1 MAARA
6 IVPSSHFLLGQVHMA
21 DIEVSSQDATQVL
34 TPAIWPTGSHV
45 RLLTVPWDSA
55 YRDVVAWESAEAR
68 DAWFAKQSG
77 SWFASNFQNIRPG
90 EPISVPVPYSSVYR
104 YNYIV
109 VTNPQQ
115 PVEDEGPARSYFYF
129 VTGAQYLS
137 PQATRL
143 TVQLDVM
150 TTYAGGIKYGR
161 AYVDRGHIA
170 MANANAQAQDGQTL
184 NRYLS
189 LPEGVDVGSEYVPC
203 AREFIKLESTEHPPK
218 IVIIS
223 TANLAAPPGTTAAP
237 NLNVADGQIV
247 DGLPSGCNVYWC
259 PIDTFKPMMDAL
271 KDKSWVA
278 QCIIAI
284 YAFPGALLTD
294 GPAVKMFG
302 TGPELH
308 FCGTTSNYNAGDEA
322 YWDTEN
328 MFGQLAKGLGDAA
341 DVRKLYSYPYSV
353 IELSTLTGNPV
364 FLKPNLVRGDHL
376 AIQWLGCVLAPFAKA
391 GFFPENYGDP
401 EGHTGSI
408 SYSYIDF
415 EGKTKTGSIAAG
427 DFLDTA
433 VWVSDFPQF
442 SFVNNNYLTYLAST
456 THARQYQYQSAGW
469 QLSKANLSAYNNLL
483 NQNDY
488 ADAMQIADTNTA
500 NARLAAAQNSYNTVS
515 GNNITNMAA
524 QMAPMGIAATLA
536 GGPIGVGTLTLGAL
550 ASGSQYMTKQATAN
564 ADIANANT
572 MSAAAQANAGRI
584 ADMRRGNAGRDY
596 NTALQSNQGDYQNAI
611 AGINATVQD
620 AALTPPST
628 VGQAGGQ
635 GFNYKNGLVGITVTY
650 KTLSGAARDAVA
662 DYFRRYG
669 YSVRRYL
676 TVGTVR
682 HMLCMTKFAYW
693 RLVDATIVC
702 GAANESERETMRGI
716 AEKGVTL
723 WDAPESIGHTA
734 ATDNAPRSGYAY

>member
-364 FLKPNLVRGDHL
+364 FLKPNLVRGNHL

-401 EGHTGSI
+401 EGRTGSI

-456 THARQYQYQSAGW
+456 THTRQYQYQSAGW
-469 QLSKANLSAYNNLL
+469 QLSRANLQAGTAYENANNT
-483 NQNDY
+483 
-488 ADAMQIADTNTA
+488 IDTLAANANATAATNYRTA
-500 NARLAAAQNSYNTVS
+500 NATLGTSLLTTGISGAGDVGGSLLGLKFGDAISGATGAASSAITAMTVNDNAQAQN
-515 GNNITNMAA
+515 
-524 QMAPMGIAATLA
+524 AT
-536 GGPIGVGTLTLGAL
+536 TLQNAL
-550 ASGSQYMTKQATAN
+550 RSAT
-564 ADIANANT
+564 T
-572 MSAAAQANAGRI
+572 QQQ
-584 ADMRRGNAGRDY
+584 NAGRDY

>member
-1 MAARA
+1 
-6 IVPSSHFLLGQVHMA
+6 MA

-150 TTYAGGIKYGR
+150 TTYAGSIKYGR

-259 PIDTFKPMMDAL
+259 PIDTFKPMMNAL

-364 FLKPNLVRGDHL
+364 FLKPNLVRGNHL

-401 EGHTGSI
+401 EGHTTSI

-456 THARQYQYQSAGW
+456 THTRQYQYQSAGW
-469 QLSKANLSAYNNLL
+469 GLDRANMSANTAYQNEQVGIAGEREAYNRSVAGFGSNVASSMWNSPVVSVPTGVNYDAQGNVTGYQWVNSPSISDAVGALTGGASVQGWNASNLMQNATGGGSVDARLSARGQVADNNLS
-483 NQNDY
+483 
-488 ADAMQIADTNTA
+488 
-500 NARLAAAQNSYNTVS
+500 LAQRV
-515 GNNITNMAA
+515 
-524 QMAPMGIAATLA
+524 
-536 GGPIGVGTLTLGAL
+536 
-550 ASGSQYMTKQATAN
+550 
-564 ADIANANT
+564 
-572 MSAAAQANAGRI
+572 
-584 ADMRRGNAGRDY
+584 
-596 NTALQSNQGDYQNAI
+596 NQGDYQNAI
-611 AGINATVQD
+611 AGINASVQD

-628 VGQAGGQ
+628 VGQSGGQ

-650 KTLSGAARDAVA
+650 KTVSGAARDAVA

-693 RLVDATIVC
+693 RLVDASIVC

>member
-1 MAARA
+1 
-6 IVPSSHFLLGQVHMA
+6 MA
-21 DIEVSSQDATQVL
+21 DIEVGSQDATQVL

-90 EPISVPVPYSSVYR
+90 EPISVPVPYSSVYK

-109 VTNPQQ
+109 VTNPKQ
-115 PVEDEGPARSYFYF
+115 PVDDEGPARSYFYF

-150 TTYAGGIKYGR
+150 TTYAGGIRYGR

-170 MANANAQAQDGQTL
+170 MANSNAQAQDGQTL

-259 PIDTFKPMMDAL
+259 PIDTFKPMMNAL

-308 FCGTTSNYNAGDEA
+308 FCGTTSNYNASDDA

-328 MFGQLAKGLGDAA
+328 MFAQLAKGLGDAA

-364 FLKPNLVRGDHL
+364 FLKPNLVRGNHL

-401 EGHTGSI
+401 EGHTSTI

-456 THARQYQYQSAGW
+456 THTRQYQYQSAGW
-469 QLSKANLSAYNNLL
+469 GLDRSNMSANTAYQNEQAGITGEREAYNRSVAGFGSNVASSMWNSPVVSVPTGVNYDAQGNVTGYQWANSPSISDAVGALTNGASVQGWNASNLM
-483 NQNDY
+483 QN
-488 ADAMQIADTNTA
+488 ATGGGSV
-500 NARLAAAQNSYNTVS
+500 NARLSARGQVADNNLSLAQRV
-515 GNNITNMAA
+515 
-524 QMAPMGIAATLA
+524 
-536 GGPIGVGTLTLGAL
+536 
-550 ASGSQYMTKQATAN
+550 
-564 ADIANANT
+564 
-572 MSAAAQANAGRI
+572 
-584 ADMRRGNAGRDY
+584 
-596 NTALQSNQGDYQNAI
+596 NQGDYQNAI
-611 AGINATVQD
+611 AGINASVQD

>member
-6 IVPSSHFLLGQVHMA
+6 IVPSSRFLLGQVHMA

-77 SWFASNFQNIRPG
+77 SWFSSNFQNIRPG

-170 MANANAQAQDGQTL
+170 MANSNAQAQDGQTL

-203 AREFIKLESTEHPPK
+203 AREFIRLESAEHPPK

-259 PIDTFKPMMDAL
+259 PIGTFKPMMDAL

-308 FCGTTSNYNAGDEA
+308 FCGTTSNYNAGDDT

-328 MFGQLAKGLGDAA
+328 MFAQLAKGLGDAA

-364 FLKPNLVRGDHL
+364 FLKPNLVRGNHL
-376 AIQWLGCVLAPFAKA
+376 AIQWLGCALAPFAKA

-401 EGHTGSI
+401 EGHTDSI

-456 THARQYQYQSAGW
+456 THTRQYQYQSAGW
-469 QLSKANLSAYNNLL
+469 QLSRANLQAGTAYENANNTI
-483 NQNDY
+483 NTTAAN
-488 ADAMQIADTNTA
+488 ANAAAATNYRTA
-500 NARLAAAQNSYNTVS
+500 NATLGTSLLTSGISGAGDVGGSLFGLKFGDAISGAAGAASSAITAMTVNDNAQAQN
-515 GNNITNMAA
+515 
-524 QMAPMGIAATLA
+524 AT
-536 GGPIGVGTLTLGAL
+536 TLQNAL
-550 ASGSQYMTKQATAN
+550 RSATA
-564 ADIANANT
+564 
-572 MSAAAQANAGRI
+572 QQQ
-584 ADMRRGNAGRDY
+584 NAGRDY

-635 GFNYKNGLVGITVTY
+635 GFNYKTGLVGITVTY

-734 ATDNAPRSGYAY
+734 AADNAPRSGYAY

>member
-1 MAARA
+1 
-6 IVPSSHFLLGQVHMA
+6 MA

-55 YRDVVAWESAEAR
+55 YRDVVAWESADAR
-68 DAWFAKQSG
+68 DEWFARQSG
-77 SWFASNFQNIRPG
+77 SWFSSNFQNIRPG
-90 EPISVPVPYSSVYR
+90 EPISVPVPYSSVYK

-150 TTYAGGIKYGR
+150 TTYAGAIKYGR
-161 AYVDRGHIA
+161 SYVDRGHIA
-170 MANANAQAQDGQTL
+170 MANSNAQAQDGQTL

-189 LPEGVDVGSEYVPC
+189 LPEGVDVGREYVPC
-203 AREFIKLESTEHPPK
+203 AREFIKLESTEHQPK

-308 FCGTTSNYNAGDEA
+308 FCGTTSNYNAGDET

-364 FLKPNLVRGDHL
+364 FLKPNLVRGNHL

-401 EGHTGSI
+401 EGHTGPI
-408 SYSYIDF
+408 SYSYVDF

-442 SFVNNNYLTYLAST
+442 SFVNNNYITYLAST

-469 QLSKANLSAYNNLL
+469 GLDRANMSANNAYQNEQAGIAGEREAYNRSVAGFGSNVASSMWNSPVVSVPTGVNYDAQGNVTGYQWASSPSISDAVGALTSGASVQGWNASNLM
-483 NQNDY
+483 QN
-488 ADAMQIADTNTA
+488 ATGGGSV
-500 NARLAAAQNSYNTVS
+500 NARLSARGQVADNNLSLAQRV
-515 GNNITNMAA
+515 
-524 QMAPMGIAATLA
+524 
-536 GGPIGVGTLTLGAL
+536 
-550 ASGSQYMTKQATAN
+550 
-564 ADIANANT
+564 
-572 MSAAAQANAGRI
+572 
-584 ADMRRGNAGRDY
+584 
-596 NTALQSNQGDYQNAI
+596 NQGDYQNAI

-723 WDAPESIGHTA
+723 WDAPESIGSTA